1 MTIGSILL
9 TLALVGCDEAAA
21 PPEQELERV
30 AAISAQPGRIDGADP
45 TRATVQVGGTVQ
57 LVALDADDNPVEVT
71 WSSDDEDVAEVSA
84 DGLVQAVGV
93 GTATIEAARRGRRA
107 TAVIT
112 VEEELPPAE
121 VADIQVSP
129 DAADLE
135 PGDTLRLAATVLDAD
150 GDILGVPVEWS
161 SDDTDVATV
170 DANGLVTAR
179 AGGTATITAAAGG
192 VTGSAE
198 ITVTAPPPAAGERA
212 GFYVAPNG
220 SPSGDGS
227 RERPWDLRTALGHP
241 SAVRPGDTIWVRG
254 GTYRGS
260 FQSALRGSASAPIV
274 LRAYPGE
281 RATIDGAS
289 GSGSTLRIDGEH
301 AVYWGLEVMNS
312 NTDRTRERQTGVY
325 IRSGNNKL
333 IHLVIHDTGLAV
345 YTEASAPNVD
355 IVGCIIY
362 NNGYNTSE
370 GHGHALYIRN
380 LTGSKLLRDNV
391 MFNQFA
397 YGIHVYTTPGGGLN
411 NITVEGNTSFNNG
424 SVSDD
429 SREHAGNLL
438 VGGEEPVQQGK
449 VIDNMTYYA
458 PDVGSRNVSIGY
470 SSTNNRDVVVRGNYA
485 VGGDVVFTVRNW
497 DQVTVQDN
505 VFHGTARI
513 VELVESSLSGYT
525 WSGNT
530 HYRDASA
537 SAWRHAG
544 STFAFAEWRSR
555 TGLGGTDQVAGTAPS
570 QTRVFVRPSSYEPG
584 RAHVTVYNWAGQGSV
599 QVDMT
604 GVLKPGDRY
613 EVRNV
618 QALYGSPIASGTYA
632 GGAITIPLGGV
643 NPTQPIG
650 GSPTP
655 AKKTGPFFDVFL
667 VTKPAG

>member
-1 MTIGSILL
+1 MSSNPTGRHAACVALRRSLGRRVNPMTLGSVLL
-9 TLALVGCDEAAA
+9 TLALAGCEEAAA
-21 PPEQELERV
+21 PPEQGTEPELERV
-30 AAISAQPGRIDGADP
+30 AAISAEPGHIDEEDP
-45 TRATVQVGGTVQ
+45 SRATVQVGGTVQ
-57 LVALDADDNPVEVT
+57 LVALDADGNQVAVT

-84 DGLVQAVGV
+84 SGLVQAVGV
-93 GTATIEAARRGRRA
+93 GTATIEAARGDRRA
-107 TAVIT
+107 AAVIT
-112 VEEELPPAE
+112 VEE
-121 VADIQVSP
+121 D
-129 DAADLE
+129 
-135 PGDTLRLAATVLDAD
+135 
-150 GDILGVPVEWS
+150 
-161 SDDTDVATV
+161 
-170 DANGLVTAR
+170 
-179 AGGTATITAAAGG
+179 
-192 VTGSAE
+192 
-198 ITVTAPPPAAGERA
+198 PPPASERA

-220 SPSGDGS
+220 SPNGDGS

-254 GTYRGS
+254 GTYRGA
-260 FQSALRGSASAPIV
+260 FQSSLRGSASAPIV

-281 RATIDGAS
+281 RATIDGAN
-289 GSGSTLRIDGEH
+289 GNGSTLRIDGEH
-301 AVYWGLEVMNS
+301 AIYWGLEVMNS
-312 NTDRTRERQTGVY
+312 SPARTEDRETGVY

-333 IHLVIHDTGLAV
+333 VHLVIHDTGLAV

-362 NNGYNTSE
+362 NNGYNTTE

-380 LTGSKLLRDNV
+380 ISGSKLLRDNV

-424 SVSDD
+424 SVSSN
-429 SREHAGNLL
+429 SRVHSGNLL
-438 VGGEEPVQQGK
+438 VGGEEPVQQGR
-449 VIDNMTYYA
+449 VIDNMTYYS
-458 PDVGSRNVSIGY
+458 PDVGARNVSIGY

-505 VFHGTARI
+505 VFYGTDRI

-525 WSGNT
+525 WGGNT

-544 STFAFAEWRSR
+544 GSYRFADWRSR
-555 TGLGGTDQVAGTAPS
+555 TGLGATDRVEGTAPS
-570 QTRVFVRPSSYEPG
+570 ETRVFMRPSEYEPG
-584 RAHVTVYNWAGQGSV
+584 RAHVTVYNWANLAAV
-599 QVDMT
+599 QVDMA
-604 GVLKPGDRY
+604 GVLRPGDRY

-618 QALYGSPIASGTYA
+618 QALFGEPIASGTYA
-632 GGAITIPLGGV
+632 GGTITIPLGGV
-643 NPTQPIG
+643 NPPQPIG

-655 AKKTGPFFDVFL
+655 PRKTGPFFDVFL

>member
-1 MTIGSILL
+1 MSSNPTGRHAACVALRRSLGRRANSMTIGSVLL
-9 TLALVGCDEAAA
+9 TLALAGCEEAAA
-21 PPEQELERV
+21 PPEQGPEAELERV
-30 AAISAQPGRIDGADP
+30 AAISAEPGRIDESDP
-45 TRATVQVGGTVQ
+45 SRAIVQVGGTVQ
-57 LVALDADDNPVEVT
+57 LVALDAEGNQVAVT

-84 DGLVQAVGV
+84 SGLVQAVGV
-93 GTATIEAARRGRRA
+93 GTATIEAARGERRA

-112 VEEELPPAE
+112 VEE
-121 VADIQVSP
+121 
-129 DAADLE
+129 
-135 PGDTLRLAATVLDAD
+135 
-150 GDILGVPVEWS
+150 
-161 SDDTDVATV
+161 
-170 DANGLVTAR
+170 
-179 AGGTATITAAAGG
+179 
-192 VTGSAE
+192 
-198 ITVTAPPPAAGERA
+198 APPPPPPPSERA

-260 FQSALRGSASAPIV
+260 FQSSLRGSASAPIV

-289 GSGSTLRIDGEH
+289 GGGSTLRIDGEH
-301 AVYWGLEVMNS
+301 AIYWGLEVMNPS
-312 NTDRTRERQTGVY
+312 PTRTADRETGVY

-333 IHLVIHDTGLAV
+333 VHLVIHDTGLAV

-362 NNGYNTSE
+362 NNGYNTTE

-380 LTGSKLLRDNV
+380 LSGSKLLRDNV

-424 SVSDD
+424 SISNN
-429 SREHAGNLL
+429 SRVHSGNLL
-438 VGGEEPVQQGK
+438 VGGEEPVQQGR
-449 VIDNMTYYA
+449 VIDNMTYYS

-485 VGGDVVFTVRNW
+485 VGGDIVFTVRNW

-505 VFHGTARI
+505 VFQGAARI
-513 VELVESSLSGYT
+513 VELVESSLTGYT
-525 WSGNT
+525 WSGNI

-544 STFAFAEWRSR
+544 GNYRFADWRSR
-555 TGLGGTDQVAGTAPS
+555 TGLGATDRVEGPAPS
-570 QTRVFVRPSSYEPG
+570 ETRVFVRPSEYEPG
-584 RAHVTVYNWAGQGSV
+584 RAHVTVYNWANLAAV

-604 GVLKPGDRY
+604 GVLRPGDRY

-618 QALYGSPIASGTYA
+618 QALFDAPIASGTFA
-632 GGAITIPLGGV
+632 GGTITIPLGGV
-643 NPTQPIG
+643 NPPQPIG

-655 AKKTGPFFDVFL
+655 PRKTGPFFDVFL